1 LYNSHVPKKTLIV
14 IHIKKPSY
22 SLIMQTTNQNW
33 LANCL
38 ILFDQAI
45 FGKTP
50 YLGKGGLLFD
60 VSKK

>member
-1 LYNSHVPKKTLIV
+1 
-14 IHIKKPSY
+14 
-22 SLIMQTTNQNW
+22 MQTTNQNW

-38 ILFDQAI
+38 ILSDQAI

-60 VSKK
+60 ISKK